1 MYDSSGTLS
10 VMPRYRMPLSATWT
24 RILDTGRI
32 EQGTGSGKSYWPVG
46 VMGDMFFCLVLK
58 GQQVYPGFPRP
69 LLQRVSVRL
78 PLRRTES
85 DEAHLEEQ

>member
-46 VMGDMFFCLVLK
+46 VMGDMFFCLILK
-58 GQQVYPGFPRP
+58 GQQAYPVFPLP
-69 LLQRVSVRL
+69 PIQEFSIRL
-78 PLRRTES
+78 PFKRVRSNKAL
-85 DEAHLEEQ
+85 LEEQ